1 MMLKSAVKSS
11 ITTFGK
17 GAATKPFFVYETMAR
32 WVARGLQFVFAL
44 IVCGL
49 YGSKVASDSR
59 NDRGQDPAWAF
70 ALVVA
75 GMSCI
80 TCVVFAIPNP
90 FLKIH
95 RLFPWDLL
103 LLLLW
108 IIVFGIFAST
118 FLTQPE
124 DVKEYKGAS
133 VTVMRGAVWVD
144 LVNCIFWMITG
155 SYGCFRS
162 FVGDKI
168 NSKIDT
174 KLDDLEAGISS
185 KVDGYV
191 PGGLAK
197 AEQAH
202 DKYGHL
208 VPKVLPKILDKVHLK
223 K

>member
-1 MMLKSAVKSS
+1 MFKSAIK
-11 ITTFGK
+11 TFGK
-17 GAATKPFFVYETMAR
+17 GVASKPFFIYETMAR
-32 WVARGLQFVFAL
+32 WLARGLQFVFAL

-49 YGSKVASDSR
+49 YGHRVAADNLNGQS
-59 NDRGQDPAWAF
+59 QDPAWVF
-70 ALVVA
+70 ALIVA

-80 TCVVFAIPNP
+80 TCVVYAIPNP
-90 FLKIH
+90 FVKTH

-108 IIVFGIFAST
+108 IVVFGIFAST
-118 FLTQPE
+118 FLTLAE
-124 DVKEYKGAS
+124 DVEEYKGAS

-162 FVGDKI
+162 FLGDKI
-168 NSKIDT
+168 NNKIDN
-174 KLDDLEAGISS
+174 KLDDLESAINH

-197 AEQAH
+197 AEEAH
-202 DKYGHL
+202 GKYGHL
-208 VPKVLPKILDKVHLK
+208 VPKVLPKILDKVYLK
-223 K
+223 R